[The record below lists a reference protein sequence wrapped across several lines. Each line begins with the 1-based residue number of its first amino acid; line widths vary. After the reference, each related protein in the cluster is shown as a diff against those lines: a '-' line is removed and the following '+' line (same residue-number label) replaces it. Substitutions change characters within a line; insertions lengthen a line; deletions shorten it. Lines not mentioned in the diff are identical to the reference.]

1 MLLKATNKKIIIS
14 LNELL
19 RKIFII
25 WKIEDNCIH
34 FYDPRTMYNDSFKK
48 EYIVFD
54 DYEHFCNS
62 LNISQD
68 AQKILINFIPE
79 KYFTKINNYTFEE
92 NISNLLDNLD

>member
-1 MLLKATNKKIIIS
+1 
-14 LNELL
+14 
-19 RKIFII
+19 
-25 WKIEDNCIH
+25 
-34 FYDPRTMYNDSFKK
+34 MYNDSFKK

-62 LNISQD
+62 LNIFQD

-79 KYFTKINNYTFEE
+79 KYFTKINNYTIEE